1 MKITIVS
8 FVMTAAFGLIACDNT
23 KHNTLT
29 EQEKAEGW
37 ELLFD
42 GETLDGWRDYNGT
55 ALTGPWEVVNGTIQ
69 ADGQGSDASGY
80 IVTDKA
86 YENFEADKSA
96 RCIFTACACTVSA
109 WECIILCFVFP
120 CPTRNWTILWKFM
133 SIAR

>member
-1 MKITIVS
+1 M
-8 FVMTAAFGLIACDNT
+8 
-23 KHNTLT
+23 T

-42 GETLDGWRDYNGT
+42 GETLEGWRDYNGT

-86 YENFEADKSA
+86 YENFELSWDWKISKGGNSGLLYHVVE
-96 RCIFTACACTVSA
+96 RPQ
-109 WECIILCFVFP
+109 FP
-120 CPTRNWTILWKFM
+120 VPLLPAP
-133 SIAR
+133 SIN

>member
-55 ALTGPWEVVNGTIQ
+55 VFTGLQ
-69 ADGQGSDASGY
+69 H
-80 IVTDKA
+80 
-86 YENFEADKSA
+86 DKSTSG
-96 RCIFTACACTVSA
+96 RRM
-109 WECIILCFVFP
+109 EQL
-120 CPTRNWTILWKFM
+120 
-133 SIAR
+133 

>member
-8 FVMTAAFGLIACDNT
+8 FAMVAAFGLISCDNT

-80 IVTDKA
+80 IVRLMRILSFRGTG
-86 YENFEADKSA
+86 KS
-96 RCIFTACACTVSA
+96 RK
-109 WECIILCFVFP
+109 EE
-120 CPTRNWTILWKFM
+120 
-133 SIAR
+133 IAVYYIMW

>member
-8 FVMTAAFGLIACDNT
+8 FAMVAAFGLISCDNT

-69 ADGQGSDASGY
+69 ADGKVAMP
-80 IVTDKA
+80 
-86 YENFEADKSA
+86 ADTS
-96 RCIFTACACTVSA
+96 S
-109 WECIILCFVFP
+109 
-120 CPTRNWTILWKFM
+120 PTRLMRILSFRGTGK
-133 SIAR
+133 SRKEEIAVYYIMW

>member
-42 GETLDGWRDYNGT
+42 GETLDGG
-55 ALTGPWEVVNGTIQ
+55 
-69 ADGQGSDASGY
+69 
-80 IVTDKA
+80 
-86 YENFEADKSA
+86 
-96 RCIFTACACTVSA
+96 
-109 WECIILCFVFP
+109 IITEP
-120 CPTRNWTILWKFM
+120 P
-133 SIAR
+133 

>member
-8 FVMTAAFGLIACDNT
+8 FAMAAAFGLIACDNT

-55 ALTGPWEVVNGTIQ
+55 ALTGPWEVVNGTIKRTGKVAMP
-69 ADGQGSDASGY
+69 ADTSS
-80 IVTDKA
+80 
-86 YENFEADKSA
+86 
-96 RCIFTACACTVSA
+96 
-109 WECIILCFVFP
+109 
-120 CPTRNWTILWKFM
+120 PTRLMRILSFRGTGK
-133 SIAR
+133 SRKEEIAVYYIMW

>member
-8 FVMTAAFGLIACDNT
+8 FAMAAAFGLIACDNT

-86 YENFEADKSA
+86 YEILSFRGTGKS
-96 RCIFTACACTVSA
+96 RK
-109 WECIILCFVFP
+109 EE
-120 CPTRNWTILWKFM
+120 
-133 SIAR
+133 IAVYYIMW

>member
-86 YENFEADKSA
+86 YENFELSWDWKISKGGNSGLLYHVVE
-96 RCIFTACACTVSA
+96 RPQFPVPYVTGPVS
-109 WECIILCFVFP
+109 ID
-120 CPTRNWTILWKFM
+120 
-133 SIAR
+133 

>member
-8 FVMTAAFGLIACDNT
+8 FAMVAAFGLISCDNT

-55 ALTGPWEVVNGTIQ
+55 ALMP
-69 ADGQGSDASGY
+69 ADTSS
-80 IVTDKA
+80 
-86 YENFEADKSA
+86 
-96 RCIFTACACTVSA
+96 
-109 WECIILCFVFP
+109 
-120 CPTRNWTILWKFM
+120 PTRLMRILSFRGTGK
-133 SIAR
+133 SRKEEIAVYYIMW

>member
-8 FVMTAAFGLIACDNT
+8 FAMAAAFGLIACDNT

-55 ALTGPWEVVNGTIQ
+55 ALTGPWEVVNGETSNKVRKSFDINKKK
-69 ADGQGSDASGY
+69 GLHVGSSVPYGY
-80 IVTDKA
+80 RK
-86 YENFEADKSA
+86 KS
-96 RCIFTACACTVSA
+96 
-109 WECIILCFVFP
+109 
-120 CPTRNWTILWKFM
+120 
-133 SIAR
+133 

>member
-42 GETLDGWRDYNGT
+42 GETLDGWRDYDRT
-55 ALTGPWEVVNGTIQ
+55 L
-69 ADGQGSDASGY
+69 GSCKRNHPSGR
-80 IVTDKA
+80 
-86 YENFEADKSA
+86 A
-96 RCIFTACACTVSA
+96 R
-109 WECIILCFVFP
+109 
-120 CPTRNWTILWKFM
+120 
-133 SIAR
+133 

>member
-80 IVTDKA
+80 IVTDNTSLVKA
-86 YENFEADKSA
+86 RSSVV
-96 RCIFTACACTVSA
+96 T
-109 WECIILCFVFP
+109 
-120 CPTRNWTILWKFM
+120 TRPFRAAG
-133 SIAR
+133 SP

>member
-8 FVMTAAFGLIACDNT
+8 FAMAAAFGLIACDNT

-86 YENFEADKSA
+86 MRILSFRGTGKS
-96 RCIFTACACTVSA
+96 RK
-109 WECIILCFVFP
+109 EE
-120 CPTRNWTILWKFM
+120 
-133 SIAR
+133 IAVYYIMW

>member
-8 FVMTAAFGLIACDNT
+8 FAMAAAFGLIACDNT

-55 ALTGPWEVVNGTIQ
+55 ALTGPMRILSFRGTGKSRKEEI
-69 ADGQGSDASGY
+69 AVYY
-80 IVTDKA
+80 IM
-86 YENFEADKSA
+86 
-96 RCIFTACACTVSA
+96 
-109 WECIILCFVFP
+109 W
-120 CPTRNWTILWKFM
+120 
-133 SIAR
+133 

>member
-80 IVTDKA
+80 IVTDRLMRILS
-86 YENFEADKSA
+86 FRGTGKS
-96 RCIFTACACTVSA
+96 RK
-109 WECIILCFVFP
+109 EE
-120 CPTRNWTILWKFM
+120 
-133 SIAR
+133 IAVYYIMW